1 MLLYIKGN
9 LGALVG
15 HLLHTKEGPHSSP
28 DSPPNLSISRMSLA
42 IDSWNSNRTRHIII
56 HDRPTTIHRS
66 IDPLTIQPGA
76 MDPV

>member
-1 MLLYIKGN
+1 MLLYIKEN

-15 HLLHTKEGPHSSP
+15 HLLHTKAFQ